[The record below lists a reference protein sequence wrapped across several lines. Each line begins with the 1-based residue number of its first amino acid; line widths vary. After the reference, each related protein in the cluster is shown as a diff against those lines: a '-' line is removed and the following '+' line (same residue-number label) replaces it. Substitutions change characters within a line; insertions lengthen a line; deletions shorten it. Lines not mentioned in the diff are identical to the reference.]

1 MKGGI
6 KMSNEIITTDLD
18 SRLEPFQLHNRQLI
32 TKSKQI
38 IMCENSTKK
47 SLLKTARLFAEVQEK
62 GLYKDDFSNI
72 AEYGAKVFGYKQAYV
87 YQLVTVGSLCIN
99 EKFESV
105 LDDKEHHYTV
115 GQLTEI
121 VPLIKSGMSKE
132 AINQF
137 IAPTLSAKEI
147 RGAVKEKL
155 EYDKKSLP
163 TNVQNAHKKKEKPL
177 DEKIQKEVNIFIK
190 KIAELI
196 GDINDFQ
203 YTGELK
209 ENTALYSIESIDEP
223 INCAVNISFKTGVN
237 KL

>member
-1 MKGGI
+1 
-6 KMSNEIITTDLD
+6 MSNEIITTDLD

-72 AEYGAKVFGYKQAYV
+72 TEYGAKVFGYKQAYV

-99 EKFESV
+99 EKFEST

-121 VPLIKSGMSKE
+121 VPLIKTGMTKE
-132 AINQF
+132 AINN
-137 IAPTLSAKEI
+137 IISSDLTAKEI
-147 RGAVKEKL
+147 RDIVKAKL
-155 EYDKKSLP
+155 STDKKQLP
-163 TNVQNAHKKKEKPL
+163 DGTQKQRKRKEKPL
-177 DEKIQKEVNIFIK
+177 DEKIQKEVNAFVK

-223 INCAVNISFKTGVN
+223 INCAINISFKTGGN
-237 KL
+237 IS